1 MNKTFEAKSGLARSP
16 ARASAP
22 VRILALT
29 TAVPE
34 HELAQGEVEAF
45 AASVFSGESRRFQ
58 RLRPAFANAGVARR
72 RACVPLAWISRPQG
86 WAERARVFAEHAV
99 PLAERVA
106 RACLAGAGLGVDD
119 VDAVVAVSST
129 GIATPSLDALVV
141 ERMGLRRNVE
151 RLPIFGLGCAGGV
164 SGLARAAAMAR
175 ARPASRVLLVV
186 VELCAPT
193 FRRADTSKSNIIAA
207 ALFGDGAAGAILTTG
222 GGSAAE
228 AQEPGS
234 ERQPRVIGW
243 AEHTWPNTLDV
254 MGWRIED
261 DGFGVLF
268 SRDIPAIV
276 TERLRCAAEEALL
289 AHGLGLADIDRFV
302 CHPGG
307 SKVVAA
313 LEDAFAL
320 SPGALDDARE
330 VLREYGNMSA
340 PSVMFVLER
349 ALARERR
356 RRIRRPRPRP
366 ERWLL
371 SALGPGFTA
380 SFLILEVP

>member
-1 MNKTFEAKSGLARSP
+1 MNENFESKPGRARSP
-16 ARASAP
+16 AGAAAP
-22 VRILALT
+22 VRLLALA

-34 HELAQGEVEAF
+34 RELAQGEVEAF
-45 AASVFSGESRRFQ
+45 AAGVFSGESQRFQ
-58 RLRPAFANAGVARR
+58 RLRPAFTNAGVARR
-72 RACVPLAWISRPQG
+72 RACVPLAWMSESHG

-99 PLAERVA
+99 PLAEQVA
-106 RACLAGAGLGVDD
+106 RACLAGAGLGADD

-129 GIATPSLDALVV
+129 GVAVPSLDALLV

-175 ARPASRVLLVV
+175 ARPQTRVLFLA
-186 VELCAPT
+186 VELCSPT

-207 ALFGDGAAGAILTTG
+207 ALFGDGAAGAIL
-222 GGSAAE
+222 SAEGDCVAE
-228 AQEPGS
+228 APARMRRPS
-234 ERQPRVIGW
+234 VIGW
-243 AEHTWPNTLDV
+243 AEHTWPDTLDV

-276 TERLRCAAEEALL
+276 TERLRSAAEEALS

-307 SKVVAA
+307 TKVVAA

-320 SPGALDDARE
+320 SPGALDDARA

-349 ALARERR
+349 ALARERA

>member
-1 MNKTFEAKSGLARSP
+1 MNESFDAKPGLTPSP
-16 ARASAP
+16 AGAAAP
-22 VRILALT
+22 VRLLALA

-45 AASVFSGESRRFQ
+45 AASVFSGESQRFQ
-58 RLRPAFANAGVARR
+58 RLRPAFTNAGIARR
-72 RACVPLAWISRPQG
+72 RACVPLAWMSRSHG

-106 RACLAGAGLGVDD
+106 RACLARAGLGADD

-129 GIATPSLDALVV
+129 GVATPSLDVLVI

-175 ARPASRVLLVV
+175 ARPASRVLFLA
-186 VELCAPT
+186 VELCTPT
-193 FRRADTSKSNIIAA
+193 FRPADASKSNIIAA
-207 ALFGDGAAGAILTTG
+207 ALFGDGAAGAILTADGVST
-222 GGSAAE
+222 AE
-228 AQEPGS
+228 APAPGAECEPT
-234 ERQPRVIGW
+234 VVGW
-243 AEHTWPNTLDV
+243 AEHTWPESLDV

-268 SRDIPAIV
+268 SRDIPAFV
-276 TERLRCAAEEALL
+276 SERLRSAAEEALS

-307 SKVVAA
+307 SKVVTA

-320 SPGALDDARE
+320 SPGTLDDARE
-330 VLREYGNMSA
+330 VLREFGNMSA

-349 ALARERR
+349 AL
-356 RRIRRPRPRP
+356 RIHRPRPRP